1 VLGTQKIRERILYA
15 FRGGKTGSIC
25 GETMF
30 SWKQFS
36 ILNFTQNLHIIDT
49 VQARMVFMVPVCELK
64 LRLKLEFSEHKI

>member
-1 VLGTQKIRERILYA
+1 MG
-15 FRGGKTGSIC
+15 

-64 LRLKLEFSEHKI
+64 LQLNLEFSEHKI